1 MSMPPAASA
10 PPPTNSNSSNTSSRF
25 KSAWDDPA
33 RRPSL
38 VIGLGAVALAL
49 ILVIVAIGQIS
60 GTGSTVT
67 PTPTNSG
74 CVINC
79 GPGSQSTSTL
89 PKVLHLRGR
98 SILIDPVSMNNGQWK
113 PSAAAGRAEWVYGTL
128 INYLIGLSASQE
140 NSDMLKALGQADEI
154 SIDLANGQSLQFK
167 FSGRQLVT
175 ANDTDLFAQSKPG
188 LTLVLL
194 GENSDQRIV
203 ITADYVADQ
212 EVGKPAPGSY
222 AQINTPIEIGGAKVT
237 VLSARLVINAPGIP
251 VGSSFYMVDFS
262 VENIG
267 TTPLDAAGFQIQLQD
282 YAKQKYNLSA
292 TASALGP
299 NPAPKGTL
307 QPGTLATFTAGF
319 EVPANV
325 TGPVLVWVFMPQAHF
340 TVQAN
345 VAVPL
350 IGPTPTPDPKT
361 KVVVQI
367 TQAYYTP
374 DQSELIVVGGIGNPS
389 PVQVTLNTADISLS
403 TPEGVL
409 AKLQGAEP
417 ALPLNL
423 APGQNQT
430 FTLHFARVP
439 GSSATLKILLASFQ
453 LNGLQ

>member
-1 MSMPPAASA
+1 MSMPPAAPT
-10 PPPTNSNSSNTSSRF
+10 PPPSNFTSANTGSRF

-67 PTPTNSG
+67 PTATENPCFINS
-74 CVINC
+74 NC
-79 GPGSQSTSTL
+79 PQGSIV
-89 PKVLHLRGR
+89 PKILHVRGR

-128 INYLIGLSASQE
+128 INYLIGLSSSQE

-154 SIDLANGQSLQFK
+154 SLDLSNGQSLKYK
-167 FSGRQLVT
+167 FAGRQLVT
-175 ANDTDLFAQSKPG
+175 ANASDIFAQSKPG

-203 ITADYVADQ
+203 ITADYVAEQ

-222 AQINTPIEIGGAKVT
+222 AQINTPIVIGAAKVT
-237 VLSARLVINAPGIP
+237 VLSARLVINAPGIQ

-267 TTPLDAAGFQIQLQD
+267 TTPLDAAGFLIQLQD

-292 TASALGP
+292 AASALGP

-307 QPGTLATFTAGF
+307 QPGTLATFTSGF

-325 TGPVLVWVFMPQAHF
+325 TGPVLIWVFLPQANF

-350 IGPTPTPDPKT
+350 IGPTPTPDPKS

-389 PVQVTLNTADISLS
+389 SVPVTLNTADISLS

-439 GSSATLKILLASFQ
+439 GSSATLKILFASFQ